1 MNTRNFVAVSLMLVL
16 GSIVWA
22 QTPTC
27 QGNQATGKTVT
38 LPDFTLAQP
47 GDSLFFF
54 ATSLAGKNST
64 TAIAGADQDYL
75 QIGGPTFYAVALTG
89 SAAEFLVTSA
99 TGEVQGA
106 TITDTWTGAPP
117 TGLIGCEMPGT
128 AVVVGTP
135 LISIGTGARS
145 MDSGQITIA
154 DDGLYYATYCV
165 GGGATKLTSWSTST
179 AGFGVIGTS
188 QHSGCFGGWIQGPAT
203 VEVVANYTPDLIL
216 HASGILTL
224 FQIGQL

>member
-1 MNTRNFVAVSLMLVL
+1 
-16 GSIVWA
+16 
-22 QTPTC
+22 
-27 QGNQATGKTVT
+27 
-38 LPDFTLAQP
+38 
-47 GDSLFFF
+47 
-54 ATSLAGKNST
+54 
-64 TAIAGADQDYL
+64 
-75 QIGGPTFYAVALTG
+75 
-89 SAAEFLVTSA
+89 
-99 TGEVQGA
+99 
-106 TITDTWTGAPP
+106 
-117 TGLIGCEMPGT
+117 MPGT